1 MVDLMANLATKFA
14 GYGQYSEIPCSFPC
28 KQGIQVL
35 ETGSIQTASATTH
48 SRATRDFPSAF
59 QKPPMGGLTRARLVS
74 VEGVSES
81 RRCFGAF
88 ISARKIPFP
97 GNGDRGSQ
105 RPVRYQ
111 RLLGQSAE
119 PT

>member
-1 MVDLMANLATKFA
+1 
-14 GYGQYSEIPCSFPC
+14 
-28 KQGIQVL
+28 
-35 ETGSIQTASATTH
+35 
-48 SRATRDFPSAF
+48 
-59 QKPPMGGLTRARLVS
+59 MGGLTRARLVS

-111 RLLGQSAE
+111 RLLFRLIRERRSLSPEKLFDRVACANVFCGKSNGDSGPAIE
-119 PT
+119 GRKRPRDLDTFFN

>member
-1 MVDLMANLATKFA
+1 
-14 GYGQYSEIPCSFPC
+14 
-28 KQGIQVL
+28 
-35 ETGSIQTASATTH
+35 
-48 SRATRDFPSAF
+48 
-59 QKPPMGGLTRARLVS
+59 MGGLTRARLVS
-74 VEGVSES
+74 VEGVSEL

-111 RLLGQSAE
+111 RLLGQSAGGKIHQ
-119 PT
+119 PRFQVRIIYAAV

>member
-1 MVDLMANLATKFA
+1 MPTKWALLSLFLV
-14 GYGQYSEIPCSFPC
+14 
-28 KQGIQVL
+28 QGFRPP
-35 ETGSIQTASATTH
+35 GPTTH
-48 SRATRDFPSAF
+48 SPANRDFPSPF
-59 QKPPMGGLTRARLVS
+59 KKPPKGGLTRARLVS
-74 VEGVSES
+74 VEGVSEL

-111 RLLGQSAE
+111 RLLGQSAGG
-119 PT
+119 PFRPLCLCP